1 VTRVDLVRKLT
12 LIERERDLA
21 REEALR
27 YRDKL
32 LELAANC
39 STCDGSGVIILS
51 IDDREVILTCDKPI
65 VKTEACAD
73 CEDIRSLLL

>member
-1 VTRVDLVRKLT
+1 MTKLEFHRKLV

-32 LELAANC
+32 LELAKECAQ
-39 STCDGSGVIILS
+39 CDGTGLCTEDVIPCS
-51 IDDREVILTCDKPI
+51 KC
-65 VKTEACAD
+65 C
-73 CEDIRSLLL
+73 DIRELLE